1 MKRIS
6 LYRSLPLFIAVRG
19 MWAAF
24 GRHFTVLQRKKR
36 AERRSENANKPSI
49 HAAFRRST
57 DCIGHF
63 EAGTKRY
70 YFLLVIQQKY
80 FVKLGIILRRRLEN
94 EKHTYHC
101 SDNCDSYLLEIS

>member
-63 EAGTKRY
+63 EAGTKSY
-70 YFLLVIQQKY
+70 YFLLKPKNKPAVHLLQKS
-80 FVKLGIILRRRLEN
+80 V
-94 EKHTYHC
+94 
-101 SDNCDSYLLEIS
+101 LLKY

>member
-63 EAGTKRY
+63 EAGTKSY
-70 YFLLVIQQKY
+70 YFLLYSIGNRLSSDLAY
-80 FVKLGIILRRRLEN
+80 FIFFLTRVYLFKVKFDFTL
-94 EKHTYHC
+94 
-101 SDNCDSYLLEIS
+101 

>member
-63 EAGTKRY
+63 EAGTKSY
-70 YFLLVIQQKY
+70 YFLYCLPAFYQIQTAIQHAWGHIVSSVDFDQFY
-80 FVKLGIILRRRLEN
+80 NG
-94 EKHTYHC
+94 
-101 SDNCDSYLLEIS
+101 

>member
-63 EAGTKRY
+63 EAGTKSY
-70 YFLLVIQQKY
+70 YFLSDITCISKNARTTIIMQLNTIGVSFRPKY
-80 FVKLGIILRRRLEN
+80 L
-94 EKHTYHC
+94 
-101 SDNCDSYLLEIS
+101 